1 MPKKESPAPNFKPIS
16 ALPLI
21 RSMIVEQLRD
31 NEIHYETLGEAREKP
46 HVLDDEILDRTVTVH
61 EEQLEFLGIYAEQLN
76 RWSRERLSAEQANEV
91 KHLAELNARSR
102 KVCEAILAL
111 AAELK
116 AGSIDRILE
125 KDDLEL
131 GLEVLLGNLKP
142 PRGG

>member
-1 MPKKESPAPNFKPIS
+1 
-16 ALPLI
+16 
-21 RSMIVEQLRD
+21 MIVEQLRD